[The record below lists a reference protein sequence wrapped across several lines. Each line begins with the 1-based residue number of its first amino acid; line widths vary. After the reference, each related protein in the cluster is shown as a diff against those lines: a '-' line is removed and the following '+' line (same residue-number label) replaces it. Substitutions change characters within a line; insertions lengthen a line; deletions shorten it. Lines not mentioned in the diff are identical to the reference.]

1 MVYMVFGSIAIT
13 CCPAL
18 ALFRTAGMQNL
29 PTKAEV
35 LVLDFDNCLI
45 LDPET
50 REGSEDLKKS
60 AWFRVF
66 PYEPGELSQAIDEA
80 YRQIAGGKGDR
91 RDVVR
96 FVLQRCGVLQV
107 DEEEITRYCDS
118 FNTLVQEGILQIG
131 VSQEIRD
138 TLAELNV
145 RRIPLYINSAS
156 PAEFVEQSLKALRIF
171 HHFKGIYGTPWTKE
185 GNLRK
190 IIHAEGVDPQQVIF
204 VDDSAIAWN
213 IAQAVGCQFIGIH
226 TKANT
231 AWHNGDTPFLVIRK
245 LSELLE
251 FF

>member
-96 FVLQRCGVLQV
+96 FVLQRCGVLRNLGVENAIERTQK
-107 DEEEITRYCDS
+107 RNWRFC
-118 FNTLVQEGILQIG
+118 LVLVGWE
-131 VSQEIRD
+131 SYNAR
-138 TLAELNV
+138 N
-145 RRIPLYINSAS
+145 
-156 PAEFVEQSLKALRIF
+156 
-171 HHFKGIYGTPWTKE
+171 
-185 GNLRK
+185 GN
-190 IIHAEGVDPQQVIF
+190 
-204 VDDSAIAWN
+204 
-213 IAQAVGCQFIGIH
+213 
-226 TKANT
+226 
-231 AWHNGDTPFLVIRK
+231 
-245 LSELLE
+245 
-251 FF
+251 

>member
-1 MVYMVFGSIAIT
+1 
-13 CCPAL
+13 
-18 ALFRTAGMQNL
+18 MQNL

-35 LVLDFDNCLI
+35 LVLDFDNSLI

-60 AWFRVF
+60 VWFKVF
-66 PYEPGELSQAIDEA
+66 PYEPGELTQAIDEA

-96 FVLQRCGVLQV
+96 IVLHRFGDLQV
-107 DEEEITRYCDS
+107 DEEEINRYCDR

-131 VSQEIRD
+131 VTQETRD

-145 RRIPLYINSAS
+145 RRISLYINSAS
-156 PAEFVEQSLKALRIF
+156 PAESVEQSLKALRIF
-171 HHFKGIYGTPWTKE
+171 HYFKGIYGTPWTKE
-185 GNLRK
+185 ENLRK
-190 IIHAEGVDPQQVIF
+190 IIQAEGVDPLQVIF

-213 IAQAVGCQFIGIH
+213 IAQAVGCRFIGIH
-226 TKANT
+226 TKTNT
-231 AWHNGDTPFLVIRK
+231 AWHNGDMPFPVIRK